1 MLDVSQVHLGSMG
14 ESIRTVIQRNGDSMA
29 AGDVYVLND
38 PYNGGTHLP
47 DVTVVS
53 PVFDKAGEE
62 VFALPRSAH
71 DDASLRGWRLSKSA
85 EFKGLER
92 GSDIERIPGLGA

>member
-1 MLDVSQVHLGSMG
+1 MFDVWQVHLGSMG
-14 ESIRTVIQRNGDSMA
+14 ESIRTVIRRNGDSIA

-53 PVFDKAGEE
+53 PVFDEAGEE
-62 VFALPRSAH
+62 VRAPARSPR
-71 DDASLRGWRLSKSA
+71 DDMSLK
-85 EFKGLER
+85 
-92 GSDIERIPGLGA
+92 IPIL